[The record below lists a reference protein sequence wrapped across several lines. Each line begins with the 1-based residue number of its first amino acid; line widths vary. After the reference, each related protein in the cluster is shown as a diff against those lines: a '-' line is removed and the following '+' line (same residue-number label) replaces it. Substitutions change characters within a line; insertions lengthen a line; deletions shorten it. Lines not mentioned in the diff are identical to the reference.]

1 MAEAASSAAA
11 KAAVVSAVA
20 SAASAPSAAGTGASA
35 TSSSSGCLICLDDVV
50 PEDVVVLQPCGHV
63 LCTGCMGSYLSAEVW
78 AYSPPWLSVLLQV
91 NDGRTQ
97 IRCPKTD
104 CRSDLPFAQLQQYLD
119 RLLLDKYER
128 YALATYLR
136 TNPNVRM
143 CPGVGCDYAVVRDKK
158 PMYPDGLWTDTGTQC
173 KQTGGRAKV
182 ADEGQDERHVGRAVG
197 PGHRDRPAAVV
208 FIATLSCTFSA
219 LIPFVCLTG
228 WSF

>member
-1 MAEAASSAAA
+1 MVFTTSLLRQHYDNHVTQFCRGH
-11 KAAVVSAVA
+11 AVMT
-20 SAASAPSAAGTGASA
+20 P
-35 TSSSSGCLICLDDVV
+35 
-50 PEDVVVLQPCGHV
+50 
-63 LCTGCMGSYLSAEVW
+63 
-78 AYSPPWLSVLLQV
+78 
-91 NDGRTQ
+91 
-97 IRCPKTD
+97 
-104 CRSDLPFAQLQQYLD
+104 DLGVFLQLQQYLD

-208 FIATLSCTFSA
+208 LIATLSCTFSA

>member
-1 MAEAASSAAA
+1 MAEAASSATTSAA

-119 RLLLDKYER
+119 RLPIVMVAFGQ
-128 YALATYLR
+128 ALTPRFVFLTAL
-136 TNPNVRM
+136 PLVLSS
-143 CPGVGCDYAVVRDKK
+143 GFS
-158 PMYPDGLWTDTGTQC
+158 
-173 KQTGGRAKV
+173 V
-182 ADEGQDERHVGRAVG
+182 AR
-197 PGHRDRPAAVV
+197 
-208 FIATLSCTFSA
+208 L
-219 LIPFVCLTG
+219 FVD
-228 WSF
+228 F